1 MSRRFAL
8 GGAYRWHQGQRR
20 ISPPPALE
28 EQIGEEEGEERQ
40 GQWRI
45 PVSVKEAIA
54 GGGGSGSGGGGSSSI
69 GRNGVF
75 FIWSQKKTIFFSV
88 WSPQKPSTGFCSY
101 CSSSSYKTGKSSV
114 LVVLHH
120 RTKLDIPMEKLRF
133 AGMAM
138 MPIRTRM
145 EGLEEICISR
155 NLAQNLKDTHLMIN
169 LGLVPLTVES
179 NALGVVRNVDIR
191 FVLILDLFLA
201 TVVHSALLILS

>member
-1 MSRRFAL
+1 MKSLVSIVFFFV
-8 GGAYRWHQGQRR
+8 
-20 ISPPPALE
+20 
-28 EQIGEEEGEERQ
+28 
-40 GQWRI
+40 
-45 PVSVKEAIA
+45 VSV
-54 GGGGSGSGGGGSSSI
+54 
-69 GRNGVF
+69 F
-75 FIWSQKKTIFFSV
+75 FVWSQKKTIFFSV

-133 AGMAM
+133 ASMAM

-179 NALGVVRNVDIR
+179 NALGVVRYFNGVG
-191 FVLILDLFLA
+191 VLQEILLTLL
-201 TVVHSALLILS
+201 VHNIV